1 MLISKIHFCVND
13 FSLFTFQGEAFFSLF
28 AFAFKAP
35 AFFYL
40 FTFRFQSEA
49 FFTFLP
55 FYLFTFK
62 RYSAKMRAALSTFA
76 AQGRVL

>member
-13 FSLFTFQGEAFFSLF
+13 FSLLPFKAKPSFTFLP
-28 AFAFKAP
+28 FAFKAP

>member
-1 MLISKIHFCVND
+1 MIFLFLPFKAKPFFL
-13 FSLFTFQGEAFFSLF
+13 FSLSLSKRQPFFTFLH
-28 AFAFKAP
+28 FAFKAKP
-35 AFFYL
+35 
-40 FTFRFQSEA
+40 
-49 FFTFLP
+49 FLP

>member
-13 FSLFTFQGEAFFSLF
+13 FSLSRRSLLLHF
-28 AFAFKAP
+28 YLSLSKRQP
-35 AFFYL
+35 FFYL
-40 FTFRFQSEA
+40 SLFKA
-49 FFTFLP
+49 KPFFTFLP
-55 FYLFTFK
+55 FYFFTFK

>member
-1 MLISKIHFCVND
+1 MIFLFLPFKAKPFFL
-13 FSLFTFQGEAFFSLF
+13 FSLSLSKRQPFFTFLP
-28 AFAFKAP
+28 FAFKAK
-35 AFFYL
+35 L
-40 FTFRFQSEA
+40 